1 MQINAYPEIVM
12 ENVIKKFDDINAV
25 DNVSLRIAR
34 GEMFGLLGPNGAGKT
49 TIVNILCGLIK
60 PTSGFVTVGGYSL
73 PKNLEDLKRIISLND
88 KYKRIQGI
96 IIGRALLE
104 GKIDLKEAEKIIC

>member
-60 PTSGFVTVGGYSL
+60 PTSGFVTVGG
-73 PKNLEDLKRIISLND
+73 
-88 KYKRIQGI
+88 
-96 IIGRALLE
+96 
-104 GKIDLKEAEKIIC
+104 